1 MCNNYKSNNSGELL
15 YKPQLWRVKV
25 QTKNKMNRVELLK
38 KMLPGLLPL
47 LVFIIVDEFLGT
59 KEGIIFALI
68 FGVVELVFIYIKEKR
83 IDKFVIVDNMLLV
96 AF

>member
-1 MCNNYKSNNSGELL
+1 
-15 YKPQLWRVKV
+15 
-25 QTKNKMNRVELLK
+25 MNRVELLK